1 MLSDCFIW
9 SKVVSLQIGKG
20 NMKAILFDMD
30 RTLLPMNEEL
40 FIKTYFTGLEKK
52 LCPVGIEKEP
62 LVAAIRKAT
71 GAMIQN
77 EGSQTNETVF
87 WKVFAEETGRDAT
100 PFMEASEAFYQKE
113 FFGIKEV
120 TGENPLAVEA
130 IEVARAAAD
139 YVVLAS
145 QPIFP
150 MAAQLAR
157 ASFVG
162 LKKEDFDHITA
173 YETES
178 YAKPNPE
185 YYKAICA
192 RLGAEP
198 KDCLMIGND
207 EREDMLAASA
217 AGLNCYLVTDY
228 INARE
233 ECPWSGPKGTFE
245 DMIEMLKSL
254 K

>member
-1 MLSDCFIW
+1 
-9 SKVVSLQIGKG
+9 
-20 NMKAILFDMD
+20 MKAILFDMD
-30 RTLLPMNEEL
+30 RTLLPMDEEL
-40 FIKTYFTGLEKK
+40 FIKTYFGGLAKK
-52 LCPVGIEKEP
+52 LCPVGIEKDP
-62 LVAAIRKAT
+62 LIAAIWKAT
-71 GAMIQN
+71 GAMIKN
-77 EGSQTNETVF
+77 DGSLTNYEVF

-100 PFMEASEAFYQKE
+100 PFIEASNDFYKKE
-113 FFGIKEV
+113 FFDVKAV
-120 TGENPLAVEA
+120 TRENSLAVEA
-130 IEVARAAAD
+130 VKTAREVAD

-162 LKKEDFDHITA
+162 LKPEDFDHITA

-185 YYKAICA
+185 YYKAICE
-192 RLGAEP
+192 RLGVEP

-207 EREDMLAASA
+207 EKEDMYAAFQ

-233 ECPWSGPKGTFE
+233 DYPWDGPRGSFE
-245 DMIEMLKSL
+245 DMIQMLRNL

>member
-1 MLSDCFIW
+1 
-9 SKVVSLQIGKG
+9 
-20 NMKAILFDMD
+20 MKAILFDMD
-30 RTLLPMNEEL
+30 RTLLPMDEEL
-40 FIKTYFTGLEKK
+40 FIKAYFGGLAQK
-52 LCPVGIEKEP
+52 LCPVGIDQEP
-62 LVAAIRKAT
+62 LVSAIWKAT

-77 EGSQTNETVF
+77 DGSQTNEEAF
-87 WKVFAEETGRDAT
+87 WSVFAEETGRDAT
-100 PFMEASEAFYQKE
+100 PFMAASDAFYQKE
-113 FFGIKEV
+113 FFEVKAV
-120 TGENPLAVEA
+120 TGENPLAIEA
-130 IEVARAAAD
+130 IKTARMAVD

-162 LKKEDFDHITA
+162 LKKEDFDMITA
-173 YETES
+173 YETER
-178 YAKPNPE
+178 YAKPNPK
-185 YYKAICA
+185 YYEAICE
-192 RLGAEP
+192 RLGVEP

-207 EREDMLAASA
+207 EKEDMYAASA
-217 AGLNCYLVTDY
+217 AGLNCYLVTDH

-233 ECPWSGPKGTFE
+233 DYPWNGPRGSFM

>member
-1 MLSDCFIW
+1 
-9 SKVVSLQIGKG
+9 
-20 NMKAILFDMD
+20 MKAILFDMD
-30 RTLLPMNEEL
+30 RTLLPMDEEL
-40 FIKTYFTGLEKK
+40 FIKTYFGGLANK

-62 LVAAIRKAT
+62 LVSAIWKAT

-77 EGSQTNETVF
+77 DGSQTNETVF
-87 WKVFAEETGRDAT
+87 WSVFAKETGRDAT
-100 PFMEASEAFYQKE
+100 PFMEASDAFYQKE
-113 FFGIKEV
+113 FFEVKAV
-120 TGENPLAVEA
+120 TGENSLAIEA
-130 IEVARAAAD
+130 IKAARMAAD

-162 LKKEDFDHITA
+162 LKEEDFDHITA

-178 YAKPNPE
+178 YAKPNPK
-185 YYKAICA
+185 YYEAICK
-192 RLGAEP
+192 RLGVEP

-207 EREDMLAASA
+207 EREDMYAASA
-217 AGLNCYLVTDY
+217 AGLNCYLVTDH

-233 ECPWSGPKGTFE
+233 DYPWEGPGGTFAE
-245 DMIEMLKSL
+245 MIEMLKSL